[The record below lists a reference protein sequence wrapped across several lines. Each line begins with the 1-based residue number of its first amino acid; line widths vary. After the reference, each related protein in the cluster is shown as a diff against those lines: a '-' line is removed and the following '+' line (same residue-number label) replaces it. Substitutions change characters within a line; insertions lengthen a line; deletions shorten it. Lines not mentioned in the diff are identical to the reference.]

1 MSVLEITLSAS
12 TAVLAVTV
20 VVLWTLLLAARRRV
34 DHLKQRLRQGRPP
47 RPRLVPSPGD
57 AVRTVVGTAISLK
70 DKGFSGTLRSSIDDL
85 ARWADVERPDLAR
98 IAASDGS
105 VTILFSDIEGS
116 TALNTELGDRG
127 WVALLSKHD
136 AVLHRAVRHHGG
148 HVVKTQGDG
157 FMVAFPDAR
166 GAVEAA
172 CEIQRRITR
181 VRPGS
186 RLAHVAVRIGIH
198 RGSAVHR
205 DGDLF
210 GRNVAYAARVAAQAA
225 GGEVLVS
232 DAVLTALLDDAP
244 AQDPGAPGSES
255 PGSEPAVLPVDVL
268 ETREVELKGIP
279 GVHQVHA
286 LDWDG

>member
-1 MSVLEITLSAS
+1 MSVLEIALAAS
-12 TAVLAVTV
+12 TAVLATTV
-20 VVLWTLLLAARRRV
+20 VVLWTLLLASRRRV
-34 DHLKQRLRQGRPP
+34 GQLKQRLRQGRPP

-85 ARWADVERPDLAR
+85 ARWADVERPDLVR
-98 IAASDGS
+98 IAAADGS
-105 VTILFSDIEGS
+105 VAILFSDIEGS

-127 WVALLSKHD
+127 WVALLAKHD

-157 FMVAFPDAR
+157 FMVAFPDATH
-166 GAVEAA
+166 AVDAA
-172 CEIQRRITR
+172 REIQRRITR

-186 RLAHVAVRIGIH
+186 KLANVAVRIGIH
-198 RGSAVHR
+198 CGSTVHR

-232 DAVLTALLDDAP
+232 DAVLEALVADVPD
-244 AQDPGAPGSES
+244 S
-255 PGSEPAVLPVDVL
+255 PTSEPGLLPVDVL
-268 ETREVELKGIP
+268 DTREVELKGIP
-279 GVHQVHA
+279 GTQQVHA
-286 LDWDG
+286 IDWDA

>member
-1 MSVLEITLSAS
+1 MSALEIVLAAS
-12 TAVLAVTV
+12 TAVLATTV
-20 VVLWTLLLAARRRV
+20 VVLWTLLLASRRRV
-34 DHLKQRLRQGRPP
+34 GQLKQRLRQGRPP
-47 RPRLVPSPGD
+47 RPRLVPTPSD

-85 ARWADVERPDLAR
+85 ARWADVERPDLVR

-127 WVALLSKHD
+127 WVALLAKHD
-136 AVLHRAVRHHGG
+136 AVLHRAVRRHGG

-157 FMVAFPDAR
+157 FMVAFPDATR
-166 GAVEAA
+166 AVDAA
-172 CEIQRRITR
+172 REIQRRITR

-186 RLAHVAVRIGIH
+186 RLSHVAVRIGIH
-198 RGSAVHR
+198 CGSAVHR

-232 DAVLTALLDDAP
+232 DAVL
-244 AQDPGAPGSES
+244 ES
-255 PGSEPAVLPVDVL
+255 LVEEVPEGLASEPGVLPVAVL
-268 ETREVELKGIP
+268 DTREVELKGIP
-279 GVHQVHA
+279 GPQQVHA
-286 LDWDG
+286 IDWDA